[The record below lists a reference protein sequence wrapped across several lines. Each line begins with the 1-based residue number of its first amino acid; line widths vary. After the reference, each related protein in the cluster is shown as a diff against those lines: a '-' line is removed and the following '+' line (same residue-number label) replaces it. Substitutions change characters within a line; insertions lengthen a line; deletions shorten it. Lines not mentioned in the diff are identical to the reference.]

1 MVHSDSTI
9 LEDLLLPE
17 RLERLKEVLANRVV
31 SVTLVL
37 ENLHKDYNISAIL
50 RTCESFGIQEIHM
63 VPQPGEGQAEYSQAE
78 QGKIFKTVTQGSHKW
93 LTVHRHEDVGTCIQ
107 ILKEKGF
114 RILAGAFG
122 EDALSL
128 DKTDFSGRVALVF
141 SNELEGAN
149 TEVLDLV
156 DGFFVIPMT
165 GFSRSLNVS
174 VAAGIVIHHVLRYK
188 LDKGEELERIPPNES
203 GRILG
208 EWVKKSVRQAD
219 QVLKELRNRK

>member
-1 MVHSDSTI
+1 MSDRK
-9 LEDLLLPE
+9 LLKPLLLPGRIE
-17 RLERLKEVLANRVV
+17 RLEDVLANRVL

-50 RTCESFGIQEIHM
+50 RTCESFGIQEIHV
-63 VPQPGEGQAEYSQAE
+63 VPQSGE
-78 QGKIFKTVTQGSHKW
+78 GKIFKTVTQGCHKW
-93 LTVHRHEDVGTCIQ
+93 LTIHQHEDVTTC
-107 ILKEKGF
+107 LKTLKGKGF

-122 EDALSL
+122 EEAQTLEQ
-128 DKTDFSGRVALVF
+128 TDFSGRVALVF

-149 TEVLDLV
+149 PEVLEQV

-188 LDKGEELERIPPNES
+188 REKGELLERIPSDRVDGILES
-203 GRILG
+203 
-208 EWVKKSVRQAD
+208 WVKKSVRKAD
-219 QVLKELRNRK
+219 EVLKELRSRK